1 VVALVIFALAGGRS
15 IWEGVRHVRH
25 PRMLEQ
31 LSWNYWVLAVS
42 AVLEAASFT
51 NAARQFNATRRNR
64 GWWEHFKRSKDPTEF
79 MVVFEDSAGLM
90 GVAFAFCGIYLAH
103 RLQRP
108 ALDGV
113 ASICIGLLL
122 CSMAVFVAYES
133 EKLLVG
139 ERASR
144 EVLADVMSILKAE
157 PEISSVA
164 PPLTMQVGPEDVLL
178 AIDVRFSEAAKR
190 QLSAVVD
197 RIEAAIRRTHP
208 EITHIFIE
216 AGSLR

>member
-1 VVALVIFALAGGRS
+1 
-15 IWEGVRHVRH
+15 
-25 PRMLEQ
+25 
-31 LSWNYWVLAVS
+31 
-42 AVLEAASFT
+42 
-51 NAARQFNATRRNR
+51 
-64 GWWEHFKRSKDPTEF
+64 

-90 GVAFAFCGIYLAH
+90 GLALAFCGIYLAH

-144 EVLADVMSILKAE
+144 EVLADVVSILEAE

-164 PPLTMQVGPEDVLL
+164 PPLTMQVGPDDVLL

-190 QLSAVVD
+190 QLSAVVE